1 MIRDARP
8 DDLPRL
14 RRVREWLP
22 EPTPQLLE
30 YAVDGPPLVLV
41 STAAGDASGTADASA
56 ADVPVGYV
64 LVVPGGEAAYVAELA
79 VEPAHRREGRARR
92 LLATAFDSL
101 RDRGCSRVTLAVR
114 PDAGPARAL
123 YDSLGFVERGRE
135 ADYYADG
142 TDAILLGRDL

>member
-14 RRVREWLP
+14 RRVRKWLP

-30 YAVDGPPLVLV
+30 YAVGGPPLVLV
-41 STAAGDASGTADASA
+41 STAAGDASA
-56 ADVPVGYV
+56 AEVPVGYV
-64 LVVPGGEAAYVAELA
+64 LVVPGDEAAYVAELA

-92 LLATAFDSL
+92 LLATAFDRL
-101 RDRGCSRVTLAVR
+101 RDRDCSRVTLAVR

-123 YDSLGFVERGRE
+123 YDSLGFVERDRE

-142 TDAILLGRDL
+142 ADAILLARDL

>member
-41 STAAGDASGTADASA
+41 STAAGDAAGTAAASA
-56 ADVPVGYV
+56 DAPVGYA

-79 VEPAHRREGRARR
+79 VEPARRRERRARR
-92 LLATAFDSL
+92 LLETAFDRL
-101 RDRGCSRVTLAVR
+101 RERDCSRVTLAVR

-142 TDAILLGRDL
+142 ADAVLLVRDL